1 MTKSHRQ
8 GRILELIRA
17 QNIYTQNEL
26 LEYLKTAGVEA
37 TQVTVS
43 RDLHE
48 LRLVKTADGYREMSN
63 GGSARAL
70 PAVIREFLLDAK
82 PAQNLVV
89 VKTTPGNAM
98 SVARALD
105 LEEWSD
111 VVGTVAGDDTI
122 LVVAESS
129 SKAASVAQKLL
140 KLRA

>member
-1 MTKSHRQ
+1 MTKAYRQ

-17 QNIYTQNEL
+17 KEVYTQYEL
-26 LEYLKTAGVEA
+26 LEHLKAAGVEA

-48 LRLVKTADGYREMSN
+48 LGLVKTSDGYREMSN
-63 GGSARAL
+63 GSSARAL
-70 PAVIREFLLDAK
+70 PTVIREFLREAK
-82 PAQNLVV
+82 PAQNMVV

-105 LEEWSD
+105 LEEWPD

-122 LVVAESS
+122 LVVATDSQ
-129 SKAASVAQKLL
+129 KAEAIARKLTR
-140 KLRA
+140 LRS

>member
-1 MTKSHRQ
+1 MTKAYRQ

-17 QNIYTQNEL
+17 KEVYTQYEL
-26 LEYLKTAGVEA
+26 LEHLKAAGVEA

-48 LRLVKTADGYREMSN
+48 LGLVKTSDGYREMSN
-63 GGSARAL
+63 GASARAL
-70 PAVIREFLLDAK
+70 PAVIREFLREAK

-89 VKTTPGNAM
+89 VRTTPGNAM

-105 LEEWSD
+105 LEEWPD

-122 LVVAESS
+122 LVVAPDAP
-129 SKAASVAQKLL
+129 KAEAIARKLTR
-140 KLRA
+140 LRS